1 MVIALVVLSFYSN
14 LKKTN
19 GFYIEKCGIKKI
31 SAFRNLYSLV
41 CIANIFLTCLGTE
54 ISKNSKCYKN
64 IGFVTTR
71 RNTKTNNR
79 YRVVS
84 RFRAGLILFKMAIN
98 STRYFRSHITFTLYD
113 T

>member
-1 MVIALVVLSFYSN
+1 MKSQ
-14 LKKTN
+14 KTN
-19 GFYIEKCGIKKI
+19 GFYIEECGIKKNHV
-31 SAFRNLYSLV
+31 FRNLYSLV

-79 YRVVS
+79 YRVIS
-84 RFRAGLILFKMAIN
+84 RFRAGLILFKIAIN
-98 STRYFRSHITFTLYD
+98 SSRYFRLPITFTLYD